1 MSYKLDLR
9 KSVASM
15 FGKRSTEQI
24 LEAFKDKPI
33 SRATIFRVLRDCR
46 EGKQQEN
53 KKKSGRPVTLNSKT
67 TKNLLANAKD
77 TVEGTHRKL
86 ARKYGVS
93 PSTVH
98 RILKRNHVQVQS
110 PTKATEYTAKQL
122 KEIPKCCRALLDQ
135 HFTHGKVII
144 MDDERYF
151 TFTNN
156 SLDTDDSEA
165 TTDDEKSSAN
175 KMKFQPKVLMWIA
188 ISSTGCSSPYFQS
201 STAVAF
207 NSDEYI
213 DKCLPKLKQFIDKK
227 HASDKIIFWPDPARG
242 HYAKNIQEWL
252 ESEQIES
259 VPQTDNP
266 PNVPQARPMQR
277 FWKILW
283 RKVYE
288 NDWTAQSHHQLIGRI
303 RRKLNEIDES
313 IYQRM
318 MESIPSKL
326 REIEENGP

>member
-53 KKKSGRPVTLNSKT
+53 KKKSGRPVTLNSRK
-67 TKNLLANAKD
+67 TKNLLLNAKD

-98 RILKRNHVQVQS
+98 RILKRNHVQVQT
-110 PTKATEYTAKQL
+110 PTKASEYTAKQL
-122 KEIPKCCRALLDQ
+122 EEIPKYCRALMDQ

-151 TFTNN
+151 TFTNS
-156 SLDTDDSEA
+156 SLDTDDYEA
-165 TTDDEKSSAN
+165 TTDDDKSAS
-175 KMKFQPKVLMWIA
+175 KLEFEPKVLVWIA
-188 ISSTGCSSPYFQS
+188 ISSKGCSSPYI
-201 STAVAF
+201 AL
-207 NSDEYI
+207 NSNEYI
-213 DKCLPKLKQFIDKK
+213 DECLPKLKQFIDEK
-227 HASDKIIFWPDPARG
+227 HASDKIIFWPDPARC
-242 HYAKNIQEWL
+242 HYAKEIQEWL
-252 ESEQIES
+252 ASNKIES
-259 VPQTDNP
+259 VLQTDNP
-266 PNVPQARPMQR
+266 PNVPQARQPMQR
-277 FWKILW
+277 FWEILW

-288 NDWTAQSHHQLIGRI
+288 NDWKAQSHHHLTGRI

-313 IYQRM
+313 IYQSII
-318 MESIPSKL
+318 ESIPSKL